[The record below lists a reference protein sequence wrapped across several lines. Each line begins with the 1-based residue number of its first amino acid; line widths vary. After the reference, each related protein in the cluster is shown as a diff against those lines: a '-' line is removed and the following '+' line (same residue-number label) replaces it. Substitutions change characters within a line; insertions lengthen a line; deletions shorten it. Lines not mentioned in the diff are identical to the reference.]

1 MIYISKTFYSTLILF
16 FFFIIIAH
24 AQEEKGTIK
33 LGFNYGLGTQQNFPF
48 DAKDYNYDTRSYKG
62 QINYVIASK
71 RKWNFELL
79 FEPGIYIS
87 EHQLLNKFYI
97 QENNHDNY
105 LELREKFTKKKT
117 IHEYTVGVG
126 FISRYK
132 IIKNLSSYALFSVGP
147 TLLNKSTER
156 LDKGFAFS
164 DVFALGLSYNA
175 SIVIVDFRLG
185 VKHTSNGGLNKK
197 NSGHNSAIME
207 LGFLFL
213 L

>member
-1 MIYISKTFYSTLILF
+1 MLYNSKICFYTIILF
-16 FFFIIIAH
+16 FSFILNAS
-24 AQEEKGTIK
+24 AQKEKRVIK

-48 DAKDYNYDTRSYKG
+48 NANDYNYDTQSFKV
-62 QINYVIASK
+62 QINYLIKSK

-87 EHQLLNKFYI
+87 KHQLLNKFYV
-97 QENNHDNY
+97 QEVNHENF

-117 IHEYTVGVG
+117 IHEYTIGVG

-132 IIKNLSSYALFSVGP
+132 LLEKLSTYALFSVGP
-147 TLLNKSTER
+147 TLLSKSTER

-164 DVFALGLSYNA
+164 DVLAFGLSYTA
-175 SIVIVDFRLG
+175 PYAIFDFRLG
-185 VKHTSNGGLNKK
+185 VRHTSNGGLNSK
-197 NSGHNSAIME
+197 NSGHNSALME

>member
-1 MIYISKTFYSTLILF
+1 MLFKSNLCYLSLLLFISLIV
-16 FFFIIIAH
+16 H
-24 AQEEKGTIK
+24 TQAQEAEKSIK

-48 DAKDYNYDTRSYKG
+48 DADDYNYDSQSFKG
-62 QINYVIASK
+62 QINYLIKSN

-87 EHQLLNKFYI
+87 KHQLLNKYYI
-97 QENNHDNY
+97 QEIKHENF

-117 IHEYTVGVG
+117 IHEYTLGVG

-132 IIKNLSSYALFSVGP
+132 IFNNLSSYALFSIGP
-147 TLLNKSTER
+147 TLLSKSTER

-164 DVFALGLSYNA
+164 DILAFGLSYNVNRL
-175 SIVIVDFRLG
+175 ILDFRLG

-197 NSGHNSAIME
+197 NSGHNSALVE
-207 LGFLFL
+207 FGFLFR
-213 L
+213 